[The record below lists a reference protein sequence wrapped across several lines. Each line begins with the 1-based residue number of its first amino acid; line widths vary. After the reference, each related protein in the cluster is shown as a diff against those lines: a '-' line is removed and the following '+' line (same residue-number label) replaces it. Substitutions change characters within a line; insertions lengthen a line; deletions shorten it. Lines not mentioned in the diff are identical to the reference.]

1 MHLIERFTT
10 AALPDVTARSARA
23 LMHAAFRN
31 EPEDERFTDDD
42 WQHGL
47 GGIHLLVR
55 DGGDVIAHASIVPR
69 TIHVGGTHFATGYVE
84 AVAVRPDRQGQG
96 LGSLLMRDVDAEIRR
111 SYEFGVLGTGRR
123 AFYTRLG
130 WQVWLGPTNVVRDGV
145 WERSPDDD
153 GYVLVLRFGPSADI
167 AITHPIACEERPGDD
182 W

>member
-1 MHLIERFTT
+1 MPAIERHPTDALT
-10 AALPDVTARSARA
+10 STDAAAARA
-23 LMHAAFRN
+23 LMDVAFRN

-42 WQHGL
+42 WQHAL
-47 GGIHLLVR
+47 GGTHLLVR
-55 DGGDVIAHASIVPR
+55 EGDEIVAHASVVPR

-84 AVAVRPDRQGQG
+84 AVAVHPDRQGQG
-96 LGSLLMRDVDAEIRR
+96 IGSALMSEVDDVIRR
-111 SYEFGVLGTGRR
+111 WYEFGVLGSGRR

-130 WQVWLGPTNVVRDGV
+130 WQVWLGPTNVVRGGL
-145 WERSPDDD
+145 WERSSEDD

>member
-10 AALPDVTARSARA
+10 AALPDAAARSARA
-23 LMHAAFRN
+23 LMHVAFQN

-42 WQHGL
+42 WQHAL
-47 GGIHLLVR
+47 GGVHLLVR
-55 DGGDVIAHASIVPR
+55 EGADVIAHASVVPR
-69 TIHVGGTHFATGYVE
+69 TIHVGGTHFGTGYVE
-84 AVAVRPDRQGQG
+84 AVAVRPDRQGRG
-96 LGSLLMRDVDAEIRR
+96 LGSMLMGDVAAEIR
-111 SYEFGVLGTGRR
+111 SGYEFGVLGTGRR

-130 WQVWLGPTNVVRDGV
+130 WQVWLGPTNVVREGG
-145 WERSPDDD
+145 WERSPEDD